1 MEKERHEPQARYAA
15 MQPDVR
21 ARLKKSMLRQVGQL
35 GYQAASAEDVCQ
47 ELGGC
52 SAQFYELFADEA
64 ECFAAA
70 YEDEIELLCQEM
82 LACIRTEQSTA
93 ARVEAALGSLARL
106 AATEPALARALF
118 VEVHVAGNPA
128 LAKRQEVVDRLS
140 HAIDQTCRESR
151 SPHSPPPLTA
161 EFVVGIIDQAVA
173 SALVRGA
180 PEELEAAV
188 PELSGILSEILHLEQ
203 R

>member
-1 MEKERHEPQARYAA
+1 
-15 MQPDVR
+15 MQPELR
-21 ARLKKSMLRQVGQL
+21 GRLKKSMLRQVGGL
-35 GYQAASAEDVCQ
+35 GFHAASAEGICD
-47 ELGGC
+47 ELGVHP
-52 SAQFYELFADEA
+52 AQFYELFADEA

-82 LACIRTEQSTA
+82 LAYVRAEQSTA
-93 ARVEAALGSLARL
+93 TRVEAALGSLAKL
-106 AATEPALARALF
+106 ATAEPALARALF
-118 VEVHVAGNPA
+118 LEVHVAGNHA

-151 SPHSPPPLTA
+151 PHSPPPLTA

-173 SALVRGA
+173 SALIREA

-188 PELSGILSEILHLEQ
+188 PELGGILSEILHLE
-203 R
+203 RR